1 MARNPTPRL
10 AYFASDPNA
19 GRLASVV
26 AAAAYA
32 YNKTNE
38 KITTN

>member
-10 AYFASDPNA
+10 AYFAGDPNA
-19 GRLASVV
+19 GRLASV
-26 AAAAYA
+26 AAAACT
-32 YNKTNE
+32 YNKTIE